1 MNSEQLIIRL
11 ARRYNSRVLPLSA
24 TVKTYLLSQ
33 VNQNLDDLRSAN
45 IQGAAVF
52 DLKLDHGNILFN
64 NSNAMSRWFTPVLA
78 IHNPWCLQKVSAGV
92 KLKIFL

>member
-11 ARRYNSRVLPLSA
+11 APRYYARVLPLSA

-45 IQGAAVF
+45 IQGCGSF
-52 DLKLDHGNILFN
+52 
-64 NSNAMSRWFTPVLA
+64 
-78 IHNPWCLQKVSAGV
+78 
-92 KLKIFL
+92 